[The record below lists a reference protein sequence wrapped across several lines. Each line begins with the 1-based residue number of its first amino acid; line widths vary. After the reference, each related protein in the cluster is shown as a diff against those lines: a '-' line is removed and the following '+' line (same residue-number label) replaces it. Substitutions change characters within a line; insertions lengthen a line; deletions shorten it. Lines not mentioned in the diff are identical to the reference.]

1 MDIDI
6 VKPLSK
12 LYNDWGDRQKL
23 SPLGSADE
31 ELMGNTNLNDYQID
45 WLKKFI
51 SIWDKAQELERDILN
66 LRKKVNNENI
76 K

>member
-23 SPLGSADE
+23 SPLVSADE
-31 ELMGNTNLNDYQID
+31 ELMGNPNLNDYQRD

-51 SIWDKAQELERDILN
+51 SIWDKAQDLERDIFN
-66 LRKKVNNENI
+66 LRKKVDNEEI
-76 K
+76 